1 MSLSRDRRPEPALGR
16 VFQAFLA
23 AGWFLR
29 CFLGGKKRQR
39 TAGEDRGFTTFC
51 GQKVHKPPQGNPAVS
66 CRPKSGK
73 DQQSKT
79 VFSTFNIK
87 YFVYES
93 FGNRFRRPR
102 TRHCRRAVAFAAG
115 RENLLRTRECGHC
128 PAGRVRGDP
137 RNRGGAPARF
147 RCGAGHRPHGRRS
160 RGGAGGG
167 SRRLLQGRGAAHLRS
182 YEGCGAHRVVEGV
195 CQVPDGQIRHSDG
208 GFPRIHRLCRGRG
221 LCRGAP
227 HARGAEIR
235 RTGCRQRRGDRPDDG
250 RGRSGPERHA
260 ARRQVRRG

>member
-1 MSLSRDRRPEPALGR
+1 MVSKGSAKIIRMSLSRDRRPEPALGR

-93 FGNRFRRPR
+93 FGNRFRRPA
-102 TRHCRRAVAFAAG
+102 CRRNCSTLRRALAPDLAAIP
-115 RENLLRTRECGHC
+115 RTCVPE
-128 PAGRVRGDP
+128 D
-137 RNRGGAPARF
+137 
-147 RCGAGHRPHGRRS
+147 
-160 RGGAGGG
+160 
-167 SRRLLQGRGAAHLRS
+167 AASLRS
-182 YEGCGAHRVVEGV
+182 
-195 CQVPDGQIRHSDG
+195 
-208 GFPRIHRLCRGRG
+208 PRSPTPGPFSLTY
-221 LCRGAP
+221 
-227 HARGAEIR
+227 ARPAK
-235 RTGCRQRRGDRPDDG
+235 
-250 RGRSGPERHA
+250 
-260 ARRQVRRG
+260 